1 MQRILLIPL
10 VMIATNFILKS
21 GTRAKILTIALI
33 IDAIWN
39 LRNQVVLNGDQIDIQ
54 SLIKVVE
61 LRFLECLESFDPKK
75 DRNHKVIQ
83 TWSCPPIG
91 MVKLNVDAA
100 TTDELAWLPVVARD
114 DSGNILKLW
123 TKATSLSDPVVVDA
137 NAI

>member
-1 MQRILLIPL
+1 MKLQERVKILIWRIG
-10 VMIATNFILKS
+10 NDILPTK
-21 GTRAKILTIALI
+21 GNLATRAEMLNIVDCANNVKNI
-33 IDAIWN
+33 IDPPCDDCYE
-39 LRNQVVLNGDQIDIQ
+39 LYL
-54 SLIKVVE
+54 KV
-61 LRFLECLESFDPKK
+61 RFLECLESFDPKK

-114 DSGNILKLW
+114 ESGNILKLW